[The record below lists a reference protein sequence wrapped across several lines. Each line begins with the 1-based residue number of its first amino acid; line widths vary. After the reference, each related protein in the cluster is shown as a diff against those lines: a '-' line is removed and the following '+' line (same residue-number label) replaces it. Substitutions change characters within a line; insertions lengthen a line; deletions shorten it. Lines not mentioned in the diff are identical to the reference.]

1 MVRSSPV
8 LCLLFVSDFS
18 RDWYRSAQIVR
29 QQERNRD
36 YSNPLQ
42 SEEGDTSEKSPDV
55 EAKRDT
61 QRASDITHTAIK
73 ELQIHELAALASC
86 FIFPVI
92 GTWLLHTIRSKLSRP
107 SEGLV
112 SNYNLTIFLLASE
125 VRPLA
130 HLLRM
135 VQARTLHLQRTV
147 RSLSY
152 NDDEEDR
159 IDANKILDVTKRL
172 EELESHVAEAATARL
187 SNESQPPS
195 TQNQSTTSPE
205 QDNNPQSLISQAIT
219 EVHKNFQ
226 PNIDALNR
234 AVRRYEKRTTLN
246 AFETDSRLRSLEAQV
261 RDAVALAA
269 TAQRSSGSGGG
280 AHPRHR
286 FAGVF
291 LIFESLYTILLIPIQ
306 IFLSLA
312 MLPFRIVTRCLEF
325 FKGTFMRP
333 SSPSSSSTSPPPQA
347 TNPAKGKMPQTSRRR
362 TPPGGSHK
370 KSSQVG
376 SLDSKGAGTGAGA
389 GLKTIREY

>member
-1 MVRSSPV
+1 MVRSSSV
-8 LCLLFVSDFS
+8 LCILFVSDLS

-61 QRASDITHTAIK
+61 QRASDITHAAIK

-86 FIFPVI
+86 FIFPMI

-152 NDDEEDR
+152 DDDEEDR
-159 IDANKILDVTKRL
+159 IDANKILDITKRL

-195 TQNQSTTSPE
+195 TQNRSTTSPE
-205 QDNNPQSLISQAIT
+205 QDNNPQSLVSQAIV
-219 EVHKNFQ
+219 EVHKSFQ

-234 AVRRYEKRTTLN
+234 AVRRYEKRTALN

-286 FAGVF
+286 FARVF
-291 LIFESLYTILLIPIQ
+291 LTFESVYTILLIPIQ
-306 IFLSLA
+306 IFLSLT
-312 MLPFRIVTRCLEF
+312 MLPFRILTRCLEF
-325 FKGTFMRP
+325 FKGTFIR
-333 SSPSSSSTSPPPQA
+333 SASPSSSSTSPPQA

-376 SLDSKGAGTGAGA
+376 SVDSTGTGTGAGS